1 MLRSSMREVLGHR
14 PTRRSIAKL
23 WITLVALLSVVA
35 AACGGGSTNSAQ
47 STTTS
52 TSAQSTGQNVE
63 ADNAAA
69 KEASLTLSDF
79 PAGWTSK
86 PPSNSSPS
94 QDLAALLAKCLGV
107 SQADLT
113 KPPAFYESPDFSES
127 SSNITASSTVGYR
140 ASASDQSSSFAIFS
154 GSNLPDCLSKA
165 VGEALDDAIKHPTN
179 PSDTLPAGAQVGTT
193 TVSPMSF
200 PQFGDKSIAY
210 QVKVPVSYSGLNID
224 VYEDII
230 FSIKG
235 RADAAMSFEGVTDPF
250 PVDQAEHYTGLVVGR
265 LTNT

>member
-1 MLRSSMREVLGHR
+1 VLQSSMHEIDGRR
-14 PTRRSIAKL
+14 PTRGSIATL
-23 WITLVALLSVVA
+23 WLTLVALLSLVA

-52 TSAQSTGQNVE
+52 TSAKSTGQNVE
-63 ADNAAA
+63 ADKAAA
-69 KEASLTLSDF
+69 QAASLKLSDF

-86 PPSNSSPS
+86 PASNSNPS
-94 QDLAALLAKCLGV
+94 QDLTAQLAKCLGV

-113 KPPAFYESPDFSES
+113 KAPALYDSPDFSES
-127 SSNITASSTVGYR
+127 SSNNTASSTVGYR
-140 ASASDQSSSFAIFS
+140 ASASDQQSSFAIFS
-154 GSNLPDCLSKA
+154 GSKLPNCLTTA
-165 VGEALDDAIKHPTN
+165 VRAEINEGIQHPTN

-210 QVKVPVSYSGLNID
+210 QVTVPVSFQSLSID
-224 VYEDII
+224 AYVDII

>member
-1 MLRSSMREVLGHR
+1 
-14 PTRRSIAKL
+14 
-23 WITLVALLSVVA
+23 VA
-35 AACGGGSTNSAQ
+35 ASCSNSGSNNSAQ

-52 TSAQSTGQNVE
+52 TTTQSTGQNVE
-63 ADNAAA
+63 ADKAAA
-69 KEASLTLSDF
+69 QAAALKLSDF

-86 PPSNSSPS
+86 PASNMSPS
-94 QDLAALLAKCLGV
+94 QDITAQLAKCLGV

-113 KPPAFYESPDFSES
+113 KAPALYYSPDFSES
-127 SSNITASSTVGYR
+127 SSNNTASSSVGYR
-140 ASASDQSSSFAIFS
+140 ASAAFQQSSFANLS
-154 GSNLPDCLSKA
+154 GAKVPDCLTTA
-165 VGEALDDAIKHPTN
+165 VAAVINESIKHPTN

-210 QVKVPVSYSGLNID
+210 QVKVPVSYQSLSID
-224 VYEDII
+224 AYVDII
-230 FSIKG
+230 LSIKG
-235 RADAAMSFEGVTDPF
+235 RADAAMSFEGVTNPF